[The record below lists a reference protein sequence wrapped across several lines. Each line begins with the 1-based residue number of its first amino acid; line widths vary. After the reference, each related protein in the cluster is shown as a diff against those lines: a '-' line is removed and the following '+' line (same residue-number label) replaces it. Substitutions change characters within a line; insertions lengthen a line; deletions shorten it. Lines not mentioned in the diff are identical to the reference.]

1 MALLQF
7 TNEGIWC
14 ERARIYIDPWRPV
27 EKALITHGH
36 SDHSR
41 YGHKHYLCTDIAA
54 PVIKYR
60 LGKINLQT
68 IKYGEV
74 TQINGVDFSFH
85 PAGHI
90 PGSAQIRVAYKGEV
104 WVASGDY
111 KTVDDGLSTAFE
123 PIKCNTFITECTFG
137 LPIYKWKK
145 QSQILDDI
153 NLWWKNNR
161 EAGKV
166 SFISAYSLGKAQ
178 RILRGLDHSI
188 GKIYTHTA
196 VENVNKIIRNQGINL
211 KETIQITKETNKKD
225 LIGNVVIAPPA
236 AIGSNWSKK
245 MVPQSVGVAS
255 GWMAIRG
262 ARRRRAVDRGFVL
275 SDHADWD
282 GLNAAIEATGA
293 SRVICTHGF
302 TDVFAK
308 WLKEKG
314 LDARTE
320 YTEFEGETNEM
331 IKEETEA
338 TS

>member
-7 TNEGIWC
+7 TNKGIWC
-14 ERARIYIDPWRPV
+14 EQANVYIDPWRPV
-27 EKALITHGH
+27 DRALITHGH

-41 YGHKHYLCTDIAA
+41 YGSKRYLCTEIAA
-54 PVIKYR
+54 PAIKYR

-68 IKYGEV
+68 TRYGEV
-74 TQINGVDFSFH
+74 TNINGVDFSFY

-90 PGSAQIRVAYKGEV
+90 IGSAQIRVAYKGEV

-111 KTVDDGLSTAFE
+111 KTEDDGLSTAFE
-123 PIKCNTFITECTFG
+123 PVKCNTFITECTFG
-137 LPIYKWKK
+137 LPIYKWKNQK
-145 QSQILDDI
+145 EIFSDI
-153 NLWWKNNR
+153 NNWWKRNK
-161 EAGKV
+161 ETGKV

-178 RILRGLDHSI
+178 RVLQGLDNEI
-188 GKIYTHTA
+188 GRIYTHTA
-196 VENVNKIIRNQGINL
+196 VENINQVIRSQGVSL
-211 KETIQITKETNKKD
+211 QETIQISKDTNKKD
-225 LIGNVVIAPPA
+225 LIGNIVIAPPA

-245 MVPQSVGVAS
+245 MTPQSVGVAS

-282 GLNAAIEATGA
+282 GLNRAIEATGA
-293 SRVICTHGF
+293 TRVICTHGF

-308 WLKEKG
+308 WLREKG

-320 YTEFEGETNEM
+320 YTEFEGETNEV
-331 IKEETEA
+331 ISEEKVTG
-338 TS
+338 S